1 VYDVT
6 LVDVVKRRDE
16 LSDEGPGDRVGEAT
30 VLLALD
36 VGEQLAALGVLG
48 HQAIQRRRLS
58 ITQTARMKY
67 AIFVTTIYTMSDL
80 YLTNEQLYTD
90 ADVGGKYRE
99 FFLSKT

>member
-1 VYDVT
+1 MYDVT

-67 AIFVTTIYTMSDL
+67 AIFFTTIYTIIVKKLNSL
-80 YLTNEQLYTD
+80 KHLVRTTVAELHN
-90 ADVGGKYRE
+90 
-99 FFLSKT
+99 